1 MEPVNSHFA
10 SQCTQINNS
19 SVLPPHQYK
28 TNEWLAS
35 VNKKEDDTDLIL
47 KRLNPEKA
55 RWDDISIWMI
65 HVCGKAIVEPLPILI
80 LSFSKEGVYPD
91 DWKKSNVVPTKNI
104 RELSR
109 MSHNVSF

>member
-10 SQCTQINNS
+10 SQWTQINNS

-91 DWKKSNVVPTKNI
+91 D
-104 RELSR
+104 
-109 MSHNVSF
+109 